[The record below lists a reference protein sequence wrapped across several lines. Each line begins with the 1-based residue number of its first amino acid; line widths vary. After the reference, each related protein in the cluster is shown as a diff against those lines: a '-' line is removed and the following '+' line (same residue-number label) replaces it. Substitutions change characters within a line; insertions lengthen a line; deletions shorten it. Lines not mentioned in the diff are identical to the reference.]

1 MKGGI
6 VKLLEN
12 VIKNSSE
19 SISFLKLRL
28 KYHQHTTRSDAGIS
42 LEIILNV
49 FKCFII
55 PLHDNSFGFLFPLAP
70 SVMHV
75 FFLRWQ

>member
-19 SISFLKLRL
+19 FISFLKLRL

-49 FKCFII
+49 FKCFIACSNNT
-55 PLHDNSFGFLFPLAP
+55 LT
-70 SVMHV
+70 
-75 FFLRWQ
+75 WQ